1 MEDHIKIVVDEIMER
16 QKIPKY
22 IVKEAKQ
29 KLPNVDAQKIK
40 EYVYQSILPKPKK
53 EKAKQI
59 SKQEIPIAEK
69 DTLILDFLSMSDE
82 EVAYR
87 LQKMSLEQTV
97 DVIAAIKRDA
107 YSKGYL
113 AGKILSSRIE
123 LPVYPPKKQ

>member
-59 SKQEIPIAEK
+59 KHEIPITQQ

-82 EVAYR
+82 EVACR
-87 LQKMSLEQTV
+87 LQKMTLEQVV
-97 DVIAAIKRDA
+97 DVIAAIRRDT

-113 AGKILSSRIE
+113 AGKILSNRIE

>member
-1 MEDHIKIVVDEIMER
+1 MEGHIKIVVDEIMER

-82 EVAYR
+82 EVACR
-87 LQKMSLEQTV
+87 LQKMTLEQVV
-97 DVIAAIKRDA
+97 DVIAAIRRDT

-113 AGKILSSRIE
+113 AGKILSNRIE

>member
-59 SKQEIPIAEK
+59 KHEIPITQQ

-87 LQKMSLEQTV
+87 LQKMTLEQVV
-97 DVIAAIKRDA
+97 DVIAAIRRDT

-113 AGKILSSRIE
+113 AGKILSNRIE

>member
-1 MEDHIKIVVDEIMER
+1 MEGHIKIVVDEIMER

-59 SKQEIPIAEK
+59 KHEIPITQQ

>member
-40 EYVYQSILPKPKK
+40 EYVYRSILPKPKK

-59 SKQEIPIAEK
+59 KHEIPITQQ

-107 YSKGYL
+107 YSKGYR